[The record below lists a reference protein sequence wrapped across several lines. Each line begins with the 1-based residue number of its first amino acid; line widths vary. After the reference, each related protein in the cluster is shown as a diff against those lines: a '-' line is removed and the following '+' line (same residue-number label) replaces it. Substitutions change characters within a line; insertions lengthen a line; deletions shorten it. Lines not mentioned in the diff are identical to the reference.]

1 MAEVAPMGTS
11 PIPIPI
17 NDNLTLNNDN
27 LANVTATTVATV
39 VAEMVTEVE
48 ARVREATTAMAAE
61 VADNLSSSA
70 LPHVKNVTSFAEST
84 FVQVS
89 SCRPFKKL
97 LNI

>member
-1 MAEVAPMGTS
+1 MGTS

-70 LPHVKNVTSFAEST
+70 LPLVKNVTSFAEST
-84 FVQVS
+84 FVQVRF
-89 SCRPFKKL
+89 CRPF
-97 LNI
+97 